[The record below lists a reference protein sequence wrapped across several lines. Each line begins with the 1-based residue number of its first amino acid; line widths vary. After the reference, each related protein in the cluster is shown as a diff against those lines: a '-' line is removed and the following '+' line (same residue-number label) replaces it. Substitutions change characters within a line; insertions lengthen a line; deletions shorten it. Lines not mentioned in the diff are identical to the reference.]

1 MLVFPCGVGYRC
13 IYYESL
19 CLGFGTSCIFDPGIR
34 KMANEAQCYYC
45 FECLSASYGGNEPIS
60 LPSVEDLWEQHE
72 QVKELATLQSTGESA
87 SFSTREDDDPN
98 QQIIEEYDSEGDEG
112 NGASK
117 AEKKHRPH
125 AIKLPSIGRLQ
136 SQMSSDS
143 SSAATTPSSQSVS
156 SSSTAMTTPN
166 SDAADTRQ
174 QRQSEQRYP
183 LFVTWNTVSKS
194 GNKSLRGCIGTFE
207 AHELSEIGRAHV

>member
-1 MLVFPCGVGYRC
+1 
-13 IYYESL
+13 
-19 CLGFGTSCIFDPGIR
+19 
-34 KMANEAQCYYC
+34 MANAAQCYYC
-45 FECLSASYGGNEPIS
+45 FECLSASYGSNEPIS

-72 QVKELATLQSTGESA
+72 QVKKLATLQGTGESV
-87 SFSTREDDDPN
+87 SFSSREEDDPS
-98 QQIIEEYDSEGDEG
+98 QHIVEEYDSEGDEG
-112 NGASK
+112 NGVTK
-117 AEKKHRPH
+117 AEKKNRPH

-166 SDAADTRQ
+166 SDAAGTRQ

-207 AHELSEIGRAHV
+207 AHELSAGLRSYALTSYVPIGELFFN